1 MDRPSHYSDTESTVV
16 GTTIEDMQKSHEKDD
31 ASSHNGGF
39 LNLNRVTSR
48 KPKHSWRT
56 WLIGRPLPTADAP
69 HQTVSKA
76 VGLAVFGAD
85 ALSSIAYAPQ
95 ETLVILAAAGT
106 QAFGYAF
113 PISLIITG
121 LLAIVTVSYL
131 QTIRAYPSGGGAY
144 TVVQENL
151 GEPAALV
158 AGAALLT
165 DYILLAAVTV
175 ASGVAQI
182 VSAFPH
188 LFPFRVGLSIGLL
201 GLIAI
206 ANLRGVKESGNTFA
220 LPTYFFL
227 VMTTWTV
234 VVGFIRYLNGT
245 LGVVT
250 APPPLAT
257 LHTEPITLFLLLRAF
272 SNGTTA
278 LTGVEVIANG
288 VKSFREPR
296 THNARVTMVWMST
309 ILAVLFLGIVY
320 LLGIIGAVPSESE
333 TVISQLARTVFGNR
347 GLLYL
352 GTIAA
357 TTIILILA
365 TNTAFAGFPAL
376 GAIIA
381 EDGYLPRQLT
391 YRGSRLVFSR
401 GIISLAVIASLLIIA
416 FNASVTALIPLWA
429 VGVFLSFTL
438 SQSGMARHWW
448 HNRQIPDKQL
458 SEKEKLHPYD
468 SGWRWKLVINGL
480 GAFITAIV
488 TLIFAITKFADGAW
502 IIVLLLPAIVLTFY
516 VVHGHY
522 VSLARDLSLEHYGE
536 PPPSK
541 RHRVI
546 MPVSA
551 VHQGTLEALDY
562 ALSLSRDVTVVHV
575 SIDPAQA
582 EKLQHKWNWW
592 GKGVRLVVIESPY
605 RTFLEP
611 FLEYV
616 NELSS
621 ILQPNERLTIVVPQ
635 FIPKHWWHGLLHT
648 QTAFWLRF
656 MLLNQK
662 GVVITEVPYQVH

>member
-1 MDRPSHYSDTESTVV
+1 MGIPP
-16 GTTIEDMQKSHEKDD
+16 DD
-31 ASSHNGGF
+31 NGSSQNGGF
-39 LNLNRVTSR
+39 LNLNRV
-48 KPKHSWRT
+48 PKQGPKRSWRS
-56 WLIGRPLPTADAP
+56 WLIGRPLPTAEAP
-69 HQTVSKA
+69 HQTVSKK

-113 PISLIITG
+113 PISVVITV
-121 LLAIVTVSYL
+121 LLTIVTISYV
-131 QTIRAYPSGGGAY
+131 QTIQAYPSGGGAY
-144 TVVQENL
+144 TVVKENL
-151 GEPAALV
+151 GELPALI

-182 VSAFPH
+182 VSAYPD
-188 LFPFRVGLSIGLL
+188 LFSFRVWLSIGLL

-206 ANLRGVKESGNTFA
+206 ANLRGLKESGNTFA

-227 VMTTWTV
+227 SMTTLTV
-234 VVGFIRYLNGT
+234 AVGFIRYVNGT

-250 APPPLAT
+250 GPPPLET
-257 LHTEPITLFLLLRAF
+257 LHTEPLTLFLLLRAF

-296 THNARVTMVWMST
+296 TRNAIITMIWMSM

-320 LLGIIGAVPSESE
+320 LLSSIGAVPSEAE
-333 TVISQLARTVFGNR
+333 TVISQLARTAFGNR

-352 GTIAA
+352 GTITA

-376 GAIIA
+376 SAIIA

-401 GIISLAVIASLLIIA
+401 GIITLTVIASLLIIA
-416 FNASVTALIPLWA
+416 FHASVTALIPLWA

-438 SQSGMARHWW
+438 SQAGMARHWW
-448 HNRQIPDKQL
+448 NNQHLANKQMI
-458 SEKEKLHPYD
+458 KKAAVHQYD
-468 SGWRWKLVINGL
+468 PGWRWKLAINSL
-480 GAFITAIV
+480 GALTTAIV
-488 TLIFAITKFADGAW
+488 TLIFAITKFTDGAW
-502 IIVLLLPAIVLTFY
+502 IIVLLLPMIVFSFY
-516 VVHGHY
+516 AVHRHY
-522 VSLARDLSLEHYGE
+522 ASIARDLSLEDYGA
-536 PPPSK
+536 PPPSR

-546 MPVSA
+546 VPVSA
-551 VHQGTLEALDY
+551 IHRGTLAALDY
-562 ALSLSRDVTVVHV
+562 ALSLSRDVTAVHV
-575 SIDPAQA
+575 SMDPEQT
-582 EKLQHKWNWW
+582 EKLRHKWSWW
-592 GKGVRLVVIESPY
+592 GKGVRLVVIDSPY

-616 NELSS
+616 TELSFV
-621 ILQPNERLTIVVPQ
+621 LQPNERLTIVVPQ
-635 FIPKHWWHGLLHT
+635 FIPQHWWHNLLHT

-656 MLLNQK
+656 MLLNRK
-662 GVVITEVPYQVH
+662 GVVITEVPYQVQ

>member
-1 MDRPSHYSDTESTVV
+1 MEKPPEDKRSSPVDGES
-16 GTTIEDMQKSHEKDD
+16 K
-31 ASSHNGGF
+31 HNGGF
-39 LNLNRVTSR
+39 LNLNRIAGYDPR
-48 KPKHSWRT
+48 RSWRT
-56 WLIGRPLPTADAP
+56 WLIGNPLPTADAP
-69 HQTVSKA
+69 HQTISKA

-106 QAFGYAF
+106 QGFGYAF
-113 PISLIITG
+113 LISVIITV
-121 LLAIVTVSYL
+121 LLSIVTISYL
-131 QTIRAYPSGGGAY
+131 QTIQAYPSGGGAY
-144 TVVQENL
+144 TVVKENL
-151 GEPAALV
+151 GEPAALI

-175 ASGVAQI
+175 AAGVAQI
-182 VSAFPH
+182 VSAFPD
-188 LFPFRVGLSIGLL
+188 LFPFRVWLSVGLL
-201 GLIAI
+201 VLIAI
-206 ANLRGVKESGNTFA
+206 ANLRGVKESGNIFA

-227 VMTTWTV
+227 AMTSLTV
-234 VVGFIRYLNGT
+234 AVGFIRYLSGT

-250 APPPLAT
+250 NPPPIET
-257 LHTEPITLFLLLRAF
+257 LHLEPVTLFLLLRAF

-296 THNARVTMVWMST
+296 TRNAMVTMIWMSA
-309 ILAVLFLGIVY
+309 ILGVLFLGIVY
-320 LLGIIGAVPSESE
+320 LLGVIGAVPSEFE
-333 TVISQLARTVFGNR
+333 TVISQLARTTFGNR

-352 GTIAA
+352 GAITA

-376 GAIIA
+376 SAIIA
-381 EDGYLPRQLT
+381 EDGYMPRQLT
-391 YRGSRLVFSR
+391 FRGSRLVFSR
-401 GIISLAVIASLLIIA
+401 GITSLTIIASLLIII
-416 FNASVTALIPLWA
+416 FKASVTALIPLWA

-438 SQSGMARHWW
+438 SQTGMARHWW
-448 HNRQIPDKQL
+448 NNRRPPEKQL
-458 SEKEKLHPYD
+458 SEKERLHPYD
-468 SGWRWKLVINGL
+468 SGWRWKLAINGL
-480 GAFITAIV
+480 GAITTAIV
-488 TLIFAITKFADGAW
+488 TLIFAITKFSDGAW
-502 IIVLLLPAIVLTFY
+502 IIVLLLPAVVTSFY
-516 VVHGHY
+516 AIHRHY
-522 VSLARDLSLEHYGE
+522 QSLAQDLSLEHYGQ

-562 ALSLSRDVTVVHV
+562 ALSLSRDVTVVHIA
-575 SIDPAQA
+575 IDPDQI
-582 EKLQHKWNWW
+582 EKLQHKWSWW
-592 GKGVRLVVIESPY
+592 GKGARLVVIESPY

-616 NELSS
+616 NELCA

-635 FIPKHWWHGLLHT
+635 FIPKHWWHNLLHT

-656 MLLNQK
+656 MLLSK
-662 GVVITEVPYQVH
+662 RGVVITEVPYQVR

>member
-1 MDRPSHYSDTESTVV
+1 MKNQV
-16 GTTIEDMQKSHEKDD
+16 EDETSN
-31 ASSHNGGF
+31 HNDGF
-39 LNLNRVTSR
+39 LNLNRVA
-48 KPKHSWRT
+48 KHDPKRSWRN
-56 WLIGRPLPTADAP
+56 WLIGQALPTADAP
-69 HQTVSKA
+69 HQTVSKL

-106 QAFGYAF
+106 QALGYAF
-113 PISLIITG
+113 PISIVITI
-121 LLAIVTVSYL
+121 LLAIVSISYV

-144 TVVQENL
+144 TVVKENL
-151 GEPAALV
+151 GEPVALV
-158 AGAALLT
+158 AGAALLM

-175 ASGVAQI
+175 SSGVAQI
-182 VSAFPH
+182 ISAFPD
-188 LFPFRVGLSIGLL
+188 LFPFRVWLSTGLL

-206 ANLRGVKESGNTFA
+206 ANLRGVKESGNIFA
-220 LPTYFFL
+220 VPTYFFL
-227 VMTTWTV
+227 VMTTLTV
-234 VVGFIRYLNGT
+234 VVGFFRYFSGT

-250 APPPLAT
+250 NPPPLET
-257 LHTEPITLFLLLRAF
+257 LHIEPITLFLLLRAF

-296 THNARVTMVWMST
+296 TRNAIVTMIWMSA
-309 ILAVLFLGIVY
+309 ILGVLFLGIVY
-320 LLGIIGAVPSESE
+320 LLGEIGAVPSEFE

-352 GTIAA
+352 GTITA

-376 GAIIA
+376 SAIIA
-381 EDGYLPRQLT
+381 EDGYMPRQLT
-391 YRGSRLVFSR
+391 FRGSRLVFSR
-401 GIISLAVIASLLIIA
+401 GIATLTAIAAFLIFI
-416 FNASVTALIPLWA
+416 FNASVTALVPLWA

-438 SQSGMARHWW
+438 SQAGMARHWW
-448 HNRQIPDKQL
+448 YNQRPAGSQL
-458 SEKEKLHPYD
+458 TEKEKLHPYD
-468 SGWRWKLVINGL
+468 PGWRWKLAINGL
-480 GAFITAIV
+480 GSITTAIV
-488 TLIFAITKFADGAW
+488 TLIFAITKFTDGAW
-502 IIVLLLPAIVLTFY
+502 IIVLLLPSLVLGFY
-516 VVHGHY
+516 AVHRHY
-522 VSLARDLSLEHYGE
+522 ASLAQDLSLEHYGQ

-551 VHQGTLEALDY
+551 IHQGTLEALDY
-562 ALSLSRDVTVVHV
+562 ASSLSDDVTVIHI
-575 SIDPAQA
+575 SIDPEQT
-582 EKLQHKWNWW
+582 EKLRHKWSWW
-592 GKGVRLVVIESPY
+592 GKGARLVVIESPY

-616 NELSS
+616 NELCS

-635 FIPKHWWHGLLHT
+635 FIPRHWWHNLLHT

-656 MLLNQK
+656 MLLNKK
-662 GVVITEVPYQVH
+662 GIVITEVPYQVH

>member
-1 MDRPSHYSDTESTVV
+1 MDKSR
-16 GTTIEDMQKSHEKDD
+16 EDKR
-31 ASSHNGGF
+31 SSPVDEVSNHDGGF
-39 LNLNRVTSR
+39 LNLNRVAGD
-48 KPKHSWRT
+48 KPKLSWRN
-56 WLIGRPLPTADAP
+56 WLVGRPLPTADAP

-113 PISLIITG
+113 PISVVITALLI
-121 LLAIVTVSYL
+121 IVTVSYL
-131 QTIRAYPSGGGAY
+131 QTIHAYPSGGGAY
-144 TVVQENL
+144 TVVKENL

-182 VSAFPH
+182 VSAFPD
-188 LFPFRVGLSIGLL
+188 LFPFRVWLSIGLL

-206 ANLRGVKESGNTFA
+206 ANLRGIKESGNTFA

-227 VMTTWTV
+227 TMTTLTV
-234 VVGFIRYLNGT
+234 VLGFIRYLSGT
-245 LGVVT
+245 LGVVID
-250 APPPLAT
+250 PPPLET
-257 LHTEPITLFLLLRAF
+257 VHTEPITLFLLLRAF

-288 VKSFREPR
+288 VKSFQEPR
-296 THNARVTMVWMST
+296 TQNAMATMIWMST
-309 ILAVLFLGIVY
+309 ILGVLFLGIVY
-320 LLGIIGAVPSESE
+320 LLGIIGAVPSEAE

-376 GAIIA
+376 SAIIA

-391 YRGSRLVFSR
+391 FRGSRLVYSR
-401 GIISLAVIASLLIIA
+401 GILSLTAIASLLIVL

-438 SQSGMARHWW
+438 SQAGMSRHWW
-448 HNRQIPDKQL
+448 NNRRPAEKQL
-458 SEKEKLHPYD
+458 TEKERLHPYD
-468 SGWRWKLVINGL
+468 SGWRWKLGINGL
-480 GAFITAIV
+480 GAFVTAIV

-502 IIVLLLPAIVLTFY
+502 IIVLLLPTIVLGFY
-516 VVHGHY
+516 AVHRHY
-522 VSLARDLSLEHYGE
+522 VSLARDLSLEHYGQ

-551 VHQGTLEALDY
+551 IHQGTLEALDY
-562 ALSLSRDVTVVHV
+562 ALSLSRDVTVVHI
-575 SIDPAQA
+575 SIDPTQT
-582 EKLQHKWNWW
+582 EKLQHKWSWW

-616 NELSS
+616 NELCA
-621 ILQPNERLTIVVPQ
+621 ILQPNERLTIIVPQ
-635 FIPKHWWHGLLHT
+635 FVPRHWWHNALHT

-656 MLLNQK
+656 MLLNKK